1 MAAGDLVGRDACSLA
16 AENGIENVEKH
27 VKAALLERRRR
38 EAGRQAHGRGA
49 RQTPIEPLH
58 CGLTQIDR
66 LVAHD
71 HIGKRAA
78 FERIADPKPMR
89 PVDVAQDQMTAGG
102 EHAVGR
108 SEEHTS
114 ELQSLMRI
122 SYAGFCLKKKK
133 QKTYGT

>member
-58 CGLTQIDR
+58 CGLTPTDR
-66 LVAHD
+66 PVAPD
-71 HIGKRAA
+71 HIRKRAA
-78 FERIADPKPMR
+78 FER
-89 PVDVAQDQMTAGG
+89 TAGPNDRKSVRAG
-102 EHAVGR
+102 TKGSV
-108 SEEHTS
+108 SERLARCRYS
-114 ELQSLMRI
+114 
-122 SYAGFCLKKKK
+122 K
-133 QKTYGT
+133 